1 MPGVELSPTV
11 AAAPSVSEAWQ
22 AAGGWRAAA
31 LAVFIRFS
39 CLPCMGSVDEVTV
52 LKLTDMEN
60 ARGKQDVGEKKLT
73 YKNHVS
79 HFLARDPATAC
90 ARALCRVCAECVR

>member
-1 MPGVELSPTV
+1 
-11 AAAPSVSEAWQ
+11 
-22 AAGGWRAAA
+22 
-31 LAVFIRFS
+31 
-39 CLPCMGSVDEVTV
+39 MGSVDEVTV

-79 HFLARDPATAC
+79 HFLARPRD
-90 ARALCRVCAECVR
+90 CVRACFVPSVCGMRSLK